1 MILEAWIL
9 TDGQFKLAM
18 SFQCQWVMIQ
28 AKVASHGKDGIKISL
43 QKAANKAME

>member
-1 MILEAWIL
+1 M
-9 TDGQFKLAM
+9 DGQFKHAM

-43 QKAANKAME
+43 PKTANKAME